1 MDSNNRYDLPYDVYA
16 EPYGIAEEP
25 PIDACLDCS
34 RPDAPAHA
42 KSNRSWIA
50 AHPEPSPS
58 RPEVIRRILGQA
70 LGKLADAGSIP
81 AENLNASKARK
92 AK

>member
-1 MDSNNRYDLPYDVYA
+1 MGMQNLTVSLKNRRSTHVSIVPVLTLRLMPNQ
-16 EPYGIAEEP
+16 IAP
-25 PIDACLDCS
+25 LDA
-34 RPDAPAHA
+34 
-42 KSNRSWIA
+42 WIA

-81 AENLNASKARK
+81 AEDLNAGKARK